1 MKINIIKYGKVLSS
15 VNVKA
20 IITDMNILPDA
31 RYSIQTIEI
40 AESSKN
46 VVNDLPVLDIIE
58 NIENLDENILYINK
72 NKNVTKLIEPLRV
85 GTMLL

>member
-1 MKINIIKYGKVLSS
+1 MKINVSKYGKILET

-31 RYSIQTIEI
+31 RYSIQTVKV
-40 AESSKN
+40 SSENDVK
-46 VVNDLPVLDIIE
+46 DLPVLDIIE
-58 NIENLDENILYINK
+58 DLEEDENILYISK
-72 NKNVTKLIEPLRV
+72 DVTKIIKPLTV

>member
-1 MKINIIKYGKVLSS
+1 MKINIIKYGKVLDS

-31 RYSIQTIEI
+31 RYSIQTVKV
-40 AESSKN
+40 SSENDVK
-46 VVNDLPVLDIIE
+46 DLPVLDIIE
-58 NIENLDENILYINK
+58 NLEEDENILYISK
-72 NKNVTKLIEPLRV
+72 DVTKIIKPLTV